1 MCIALALMCLF
12 IQEAAAASAW
22 LTTKF
27 KVDFST
33 LTRTNSPGQS
43 DLQNIPDPDRKT
55 ATDFEPGSPAEND
68 KKDDPGDWGER
79 YLEDDPGDWGGRNL
93 EEDIG
98 DWGERN
104 LEDDLGVW
112 GERNLED
119 HQTSH
124 NVLALFFESSL
135 HEIAVALEQA
145 GFRPPSLPVYE
156 DGTDIYYKINIFDL
170 SDLSKSKLGG
180 VFVSGKSCHDAGT
193 SPTAWF
199 AMNSSY
205 SLPLTTSREPF
216 IYMILA
222 HELFHSIQESYPET
236 NDALSGCSG
245 NTDDHLVVNEG
256 TANGVAFKLA
266 MKKWPKFYLR
276 FRNLKQYK
284 PVLEEDE
291 KNVWGSEKITVWKYD
306 EGTGYIYPPMV
317 GLRTYNSNFLD
328 LSSSDKG
335 AREQAPYASVSFWYN
350 LIDRYGFRIID
361 HLYRQPLRYGDSPS
375 LLQWLNNGLN
385 SYNPDIGGLYLA
397 YSHFVTEFASQAGSR
412 FPWNEF
418 GGLGKDAGVGKTIL
432 DTSGTIRP
440 GHTSTGSWQEMQ
452 KGWVMGILGECQQI
466 KLVAGDKETDKLPIV
481 LDRVSAGCI
490 EITWE
495 GFEDNFE
502 LNIEADHS
510 NLRLL
515 DQLNVGLAY
524 QETGDEEIYCYSKIK
539 PTYND
544 PLWTCLHEKPFQAN
558 GPEELRYT
566 RLWSEDR
573 YFSGSGRRI
582 YTISNIAKQAEKTR
596 PLPKDN
602 PVMIHVGIKKADGKD
617 GRQYDPPNT
626 VTKGIPGALTM
637 SPENLYGITTLPAP
651 ANTRLSFSVPV
662 KGSDLGY
669 AATWMGEPPPIGYKG
684 PYKGMLSGPASA
696 GRITGSS
703 FCQRHADGVIGQIT
717 RFDRD
722 NLWIELDADICEMTI
737 PPPSNGHFPKVDH
750 ITASLR
756 FPYGWRYAAGSG
768 PADIVTPG
776 MQVFIDRHAKR
787 LPRVLTGSWQNPGT
801 AITTPGSGTSGP
813 GGPPGLS
820 GSSSTSGD
828 SGSGISECTCSCEE
842 LADFERSV
850 EDAKKAGN
858 DEAMRAMAGP
868 MMACMNP
875 CQREYMIC
883 RIEAD
888 DAEDKKNALL
898 AEQEAAKIDCDC
910 SCEALDKLASRGRE
924 LEKRFAAGG
933 SVANE
938 DILQLSH
945 CATACQQQM
954 LSCAMK
960 K

>member
-1 MCIALALMCLF
+1 MPLATGV
-12 IQEAAAASAW
+12 SV
-22 LTTKF
+22 TG
-27 KVDFST
+27 
-33 LTRTNSPGQS
+33 R
-43 DLQNIPDPDRKT
+43 R
-55 ATDFEPGSPAEND
+55 
-68 KKDDPGDWGER
+68 PGDRGEN
-79 YLEDDPGDWGGRNL
+79 NL
-93 EEDIG
+93 EEDLG
-98 DWGERN
+98 DWVERKPEN
-104 LEDDLGVW
+104 ELGDW

-145 GFRPPSLPVYE
+145 GFRPPSLPVFD

-170 SDLSKSKLGG
+170 SKLRKSKLGG
-180 VFVSGKSCHDAGT
+180 VFVSGKPCHDAGT

-205 SLPLTTSREPF
+205 TLPLTTSREPF

-276 FRNLKQYK
+276 FRNLKQYE
-284 PVLEEDE
+284 PVLTEDE
-291 KNVWGSEKITVWKYD
+291 INVWGSEKITVWKYD
-306 EGTGYIYPPMV
+306 EGTGFIYPPMV

-335 AREQAPYASVSFWYN
+335 DREQAPYASVSFWYN
-350 LIDRYGFRIID
+350 LIDRYGYRVID
-361 HLYRQPLRYGDSPS
+361 HLYRQPLKYGDSPS

-412 FPWNEF
+412 FPWHEF
-418 GGLGKDAGVGKTIL
+418 GGLGKDSGVGKTIL

-440 GHTSTGSWQEMQ
+440 GHTSTGSWQDMQ
-452 KGWVMGILGECQQI
+452 KGWVMGILGKCQQVN
-466 KLVAGDKETDKLPIV
+466 LVADGKETDKVPIV

-490 EITWE
+490 EVTWE
-495 GFEDNFE
+495 GFKDNFE
-502 LNIEADHS
+502 LNIEADHGK
-510 NLRLL
+510 LRLL
-515 DQLNVGLAY
+515 DQLNIGLAY
-524 QETGDEEIYCYSKIK
+524 QETGDEETYCYSKIK

-558 GPEELRYT
+558 GPEDLRYT

-582 YTISNIAKQAEKTR
+582 YTISNVAKQAEKTR

-602 PVMIHVGIKKADGKD
+602 PVMIHVGIKKADGED
-617 GRQYDPPNT
+617 GRRYDPPNT
-626 VTKGIPGALTM
+626 LTRGISNIVSMT
-637 SPENLYGITTLPAP
+637 PENLYGIATVPAP
-651 ANTRLSFSVPV
+651 ANTRLSFSIPV
-662 KGSDLGY
+662 KGSDRGY
-669 AATWMGEPPPIGYKG
+669 AATWMGEPPPMGYKG
-684 PYKGMLSGPASA
+684 PYKGMVSGPGSA
-696 GRITGSS
+696 GRMAGSS
-703 FCQRHADGVIGQIT
+703 FCQRHADGIIGKVT

-722 NLWIELDADICEMTI
+722 NLWIELDAAICEVTI

-756 FPYGWRYAAGSG
+756 IPYGWRYAAGNADPPISSPRASRYSLTATPSAYPG
-768 PADIVTPG
+768 CYPVPGKTPPQQSPRPLPAQAARAARPACPAHRRFRTNLIQAISAATAAVRNSLTSKP
-776 MQVFIDRHAKR
+776 VVANAK
-787 LPRVLTGSWQNPGT
+787 Q
-801 AITTPGSGTSGP
+801 
-813 GGPPGLS
+813 
-820 GSSSTSGD
+820 
-828 SGSGISECTCSCEE
+828 
-842 LADFERSV
+842 
-850 EDAKKAGN
+850 AGN
-858 DEAMRAMAGP
+858 DEAMMAMTGP

-883 RIEAD
+883 RVEAD
-888 DAEDKKNALL
+888 EAEDEKKALL

-910 SCEALDKLASRGRE
+910 SCEALDMLASRGRE
-924 LEKRFAAGG
+924 LEKLVSAGKTV
-933 SVANE
+933 SNE
-938 DILQLSH
+938 DILQLAQ
-945 CATACQQQM
+945 CATVCQQEM